1 MPVTT
6 NTAKEIED
14 MEDDSI
20 GLSETEFQT
29 VSTIKIP
36 DVFFRKF
43 GTGLPVIDAIVGKD
57 GFLPGGTFTLTAVAG
72 CGKTTLMLQVMDS
85 LAKQGKRV
93 GYISGEESIYQLAFT
108 CKRLKVTK
116 VQIANKTDVD
126 RICAQMP
133 HFDMLIVD
141 SFQMLTTDKVNGAKK
156 VEDYAI
162 RRLVKNAKVN
172 ECTLGIICHLTKDG
186 KMKGS
191 TNIPH
196 LVDMNMEIWR
206 GDPEVY
212 NTSSAR
218 IIRVSKN
225 RYGQTGSVVLSMKEK
240 GYNFMDPIALDE
252 ISADDVNK
260 ASAAQARKM
269 AEYDSIRELV
279 KRVGDVSLR
288 DVCKTL
294 SIDVGRAT
302 RLISDLVTLGDLDSV
317 GTGRDMRIEL
327 GPDMIA
333 EMEANEALVD

>member
-1 MPVTT
+1 MPVTA

-36 DVFFRKF
+36 DVFYRKF
-43 GTGLPVIDAIVGKD
+43 STGLPVIDAIVGKD
-57 GFLPGGTFTLTAVAG
+57 GFLPGGTFSLTAPAG
-72 CGKTTLMLQVMDS
+72 TGKTTFLLQVMDS
-85 LAKQGKRV
+85 LAKQGKKV

-108 CKRLKVTK
+108 CKRLGVTK

-126 RICAQMP
+126 RICAVMP
-133 HFDMLIVD
+133 DFDMLVID

-172 ECTLGIICHLTKDG
+172 ETAVGIICHLTKDG

-191 TNIPH
+191 TNVPH
-196 LVDMNMEIWR
+196 LLDANMEIWK

-212 NTSSAR
+212 NTSAAR

-225 RYGQTGSVVLSMKEK
+225 RYGQTGSVVLAMREK
-240 GYNFMDPIALDE
+240 GYNFLDPIALDE

-260 ASAAQARKM
+260 ASAAQARKQ

-279 KRVGDVSLR
+279 KREGDVSLR

-317 GTGRDMRIEL
+317 GTGRDMRIEP

-333 EMEANEALVD
+333 EMEAQEALVD